1 MGGERGSEPRACR
14 SSRNASPPPPPP
26 PSASLENGTKEAR
39 TRAKSARRDAA
50 AQVPHDG
57 SGDGGGLKFIIWA
70 AGDTPWV
77 CDALSLNCRR
87 THARTRSGPY
97 TTLPAFFLLQ
107 IQISKAHFLILR
119 ALCPTMLMGQS
130 ILDVPC
136 PSRHSSCVERHD
148 EMSGQLSTTIA
159 SGAFSRCTPRARPP
173 DPCSAAS
180 APAES
185 QKCTARARY
194 DGRTDEATMQSP
206 LSPRHFRR
214 VRPVGSRRLERQ
226 SSFCRPRQASSLIPS
241 TWRPT

>member
-1 MGGERGSEPRACR
+1 MGESEAANHARVAHRGTHRLLLLLLPQPRWKMGR
-14 SSRNASPPPPPP
+14 KRHE
-26 PSASLENGTKEAR
+26 LGQ
-39 TRAKSARRDAA
+39 RAHDAA

-97 TTLPAFFLLQ
+97 STLPAFFLLQ

-194 DGRTDEATMQSP
+194 DGRTDGRGDNAISPFPAPFSARPSGGQS
-206 LSPRHFRR
+206 
-214 VRPVGSRRLERQ
+214 
-226 SSFCRPRQASSLIPS
+226 
-241 TWRPT
+241 TT